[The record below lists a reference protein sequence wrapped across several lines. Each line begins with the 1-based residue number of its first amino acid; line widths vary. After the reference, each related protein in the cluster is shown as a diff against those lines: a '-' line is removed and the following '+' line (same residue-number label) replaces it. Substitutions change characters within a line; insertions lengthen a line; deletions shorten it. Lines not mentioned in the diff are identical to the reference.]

1 LINRVKF
8 AFLISITA
16 ILVMLV
22 LIFFKVISV
31 SLGSSFLVAT
41 AISLINFSLFMFLF
55 SYSYKKTNKIF
66 LLFTVGGMG
75 VRLFL
80 MLIAV
85 FLSIKFL
92 NVDVVGFIFA
102 FFISYVFLLI
112 YEISIVRFGL
122 EKK

>member
-1 LINRVKF
+1 
-8 AFLISITA
+8 
-16 ILVMLV
+16 MLV